1 VVVASAGGEID
12 LPRGC
17 VEEPTHPSGETR
29 VEAIHI
35 YGTDN
40 MSTDQVMNLFAD
52 YVPSHLE
59 WINDSSCNVVWQVRT
74 WARQPALSTR
84 IVSLLFLIVTC
95 ILDSSPTSHACSP
108 TYFKRIVSGVWTA
121 VQQVGCFFRHL
132 FFGLLQHI

>member
-1 VVVASAGGEID
+1 MSRALRQAEKKRRARADRFGLEVAIPAGQQVVVASAGGEID

-35 YGTDN
+35 YGSDN

-74 WARQPALSTR
+74 
-84 IVSLLFLIVTC
+84 
-95 ILDSSPTSHACSP
+95 
-108 TYFKRIVSGVWTA
+108 
-121 VQQVGCFFRHL
+121 
-132 FFGLLQHI
+132 